1 MSRVGGIILSFI
13 GGLLSIFFYGMMLLV
28 IYPEFQILGS
38 LFVSIFK
45 TIMIIGGII
54 TIVGAFM
61 SLFTNTPDSIRI
73 AWKIILFGGIVGG
86 GNILSILGAMQFRWY
101 IKDIKNRRLKK
112 KIKDRYDY
120 DKIFFE
126 IEGMVNYYL
135 KQNEGDAY
143 TAKSL
148 VTKLE
153 HNLEDVKKREYFR
166 NNIKNI
172 LNRMA
177 RRETIQQVQEGE
189 EIYYSF

>member
-166 NNIKNI
+166 NNIENI

-177 RRETIQQVQEGE
+177 RRETIQQVQEGGE
-189 EIYYSF
+189 FYYSF